1 VGLTHFDEAPTRE
14 YALGHLRNRWTLLGE
29 AAGSERIGV
38 RRIQIEPGGWSTPAH
53 EHGVS
58 EEIFYVL
65 NGTGVSWQRG
75 RTAAIGAGDCIVYLA
90 RRGEHT
96 VRADEP
102 LDLLTFG
109 TRAFDEA
116 LRLPR
121 LGISTLGGRAVES
134 IPGPPDGTPVQ
145 FIREAE
151 LGPPELPADT
161 DPTHPRPRTIVALD
175 DVEPDVVDRRRVGR
189 ARRELGRAAGAQH
202 SSLSWVRVAPGKLA
216 HPEQCHTLE
225 EKLFVVLS
233 GSGAL
238 LRTRFAPAPDRS
250 SPSWPT
256 EIAIPETSATSR
268 ARARWRCAGWAWW
281 RGWSRSTTG
290 RARTRRPRWQNPR
303 VRTGSRPLSWW
314 PLRGGGH
321 RR

>member
-1 VGLTHFDEAPTRE
+1 MGLTHFDEAPTRE

-238 LRTRFAPAPDRS
+238 LLGDEEIPVGPGHVIARPAGTGVAHTFRAGAGQELTFLAYGNRDPGDLCYFPRS
-250 SPSWPT
+250 GKV
-256 EIAIPETSATSR
+256 AVR
-268 ARARWRCAGWAWW
+268 GLGLVARLEPVDYWAGED
-281 RGWSRSTTG
+281 
-290 RARTRRPRWQNPR
+290 
-303 VRTGSRPLSWW
+303 
-314 PLRGGGH
+314 
-321 RR
+321 